1 MTTVKTKLTKNEQGF
16 YNYNDIVDY
25 KTAKQFLNQEFGK
38 DWHMKIDLDKLD
50 MDYPS
55 HCVLGCISGYKPD
68 GFEQLMRKYFDFV
81 SYAGGAFGYKTTINW
96 KKKIA
101 KRQAKTAKN
110 LLTKS

>member
-1 MTTVKTKLTKNEQGF
+1 MTSVKTKLIKNEQGF

-50 MDYPS
+50 MDSPDY
-55 HCVLGCISGYKPD
+55 CVLG
-68 GFEQLMRKYFDFV
+68 QLHGCYLQALDKFFNGAMGNDK
-81 SYAGGAFGYKTTINW
+81 AFGACSFINW

-101 KRQAKTAKN
+101 KRQAKTAKK
-110 LLTKS
+110 LLTNL